1 MPLLATEVHD
11 SSAWQEMWQN
21 PEADA
26 TTLNAMVLSKYGEEA
41 LDWDPLTIQME
52 IQDDFGV
59 APAREAM
66 DKICAMQVVMG
77 SDAFFTRVD
86 SFRNVV
92 NAIANGDPFF
102 QIFTPLQAEEIAIAL
117 ATVGMNR
124 DLLPFSYP
132 VQQLVKLSL
141 KGDGYSDEEFPPIFS
156 CVFDKRPSDK
166 NVRER
171 LTDLLGRDG
180 KPLPT
185 AGENNI
191 ANIDAMLRRQVVIC
205 LHQLDSL
212 PGLTLVDNS
221 VLEKGVLRALN
232 EDAGDDLKEQ
242 QAPEGPTGRANG
254 I

>member
-59 APAREAM
+59 APAREVM

-77 SDAFFTRVD
+77 SSAFFTRVD
-86 SFRNVV
+86 AFRNVV

-102 QIFTPLQAEEIAIAL
+102 QIFTPLQAEEIALAV

-124 DLLPFSYP
+124 DMLPFSP
-132 VQQLVKLSL
+132 SVRELVKISL
-141 KGDGYSDEEFPPIFS
+141 KGDGYSEDEFPPILS
-156 CVFDKRPSDK
+156 CVFDRSPSDAK
-166 NVRER
+166 VRER

-191 ANIDAMLRRQVVIC
+191 ANIDAMLRRHVVIC

-212 PGLTLVDNS
+212 PGLTLVDDS
-221 VLEKGVLRALN
+221 VLEKGILRALN
-232 EDAGDDLKEQ
+232 EKAGDDYKQQTQEPKES
-242 QAPEGPTGRANG
+242 GRANG
-254 I
+254 L